1 MKFRQIGICASFVAL
16 SGASAGLAIAATPP
30 YDHSA
35 HHPAQTAP
43 KPSAEATRV
52 DEQLKT
58 MQDMHQK
65 MQAAKTS
72 EERAALMQD
81 HMKAMQDGMSMMGQ
95 MKKGMS
101 TDGMPKDGAKRP
113 SMMMGTTASGRD
125 IMERRMS
132 MMEMSMQMMMDRQGA
147 VPSEAK

>member
-1 MKFRQIGICASFVAL
+1 MKLRQIALCASLFAL
-16 SGASAGLAIAATPP
+16 SGVSTGLAIAATPSD
-30 YDHSA
+30 DHSA

-65 MQAAKTS
+65 MQAAKTP
-72 EERAALMQD
+72 EERAALMQE

-101 TDGMPKDGAKRP
+101 MDGMPKAGAKRP
-113 SMMMGTTASGRD
+113 SMMMGAVASGHD
-125 IMERRMS
+125 MMERRMS
-132 MMEMSMQMMMDRQGA
+132 MMEMSMQMMMDRQGV